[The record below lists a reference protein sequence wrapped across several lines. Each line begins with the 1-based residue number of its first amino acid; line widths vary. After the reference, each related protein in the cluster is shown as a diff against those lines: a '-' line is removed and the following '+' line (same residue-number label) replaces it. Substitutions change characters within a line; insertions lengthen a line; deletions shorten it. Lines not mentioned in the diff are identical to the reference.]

1 MLFFVSDTRRI
12 ADWSKLVKSKSV
24 VKNVKWLRNHGHL
37 RNRYPIIH
45 DGIHKIYGVMTLI
58 FLGLT
63 YPWVAF
69 LTAVVLSL
77 RSHCIGHKL

>member
-1 MLFFVSDTRRI
+1 
-12 ADWSKLVKSKSV
+12 
-24 VKNVKWLRNHGHL
+24 
-37 RNRYPIIH
+37 
-45 DGIHKIYGVMTLI
+45 MTLI

-77 RSHCIGHKL
+77 GNEEHAYLSGAPDVTIGFYESSYIVQALVLSVFVLSVFPLSRKSLHWTQTLA